1 MSDTDKMYF
10 RQLDKKASKLGW
22 LFASS
27 CLTYCL
33 KILGA
38 LLFLTSTEFNSA
50 HAEQKIP
57 QLISPVT
64 DLTGT
69 LSPSQKQG
77 LEQKLL
83 QFESSKGSQLVILI
97 VPSTQ
102 PESIEQYAFRAAE
115 QWKLG
120 RKNIDDGV
128 LLLVAKNDRK
138 LRIEVGYGL
147 EGAIPDAIAKRVIS
161 EIITPYFKAGDFYS
175 GISAGTEQLTKLIN
189 GEPLPPPSQSYG
201 NQQSTIEELLFILFF
216 ILFFAPILRSMFGRL
231 IGSSLAG
238 GFAGYFTWS
247 VTTLLASSVAA
258 GVAIFFLA
266 MLFHRGGRSNFPSD
280 RGGYGGGFG
289 GSWSGRSG
297 GFGGGFG
304 GGGGGFGGGGASGG
318 W

>member
-1 MSDTDKMYF
+1 MYF
-10 RQLDKKASKLGW
+10 
-22 LFASS
+22 
-27 CLTYCL
+27 TYCL
-33 KILGA
+33 KILGF
-38 LLFLTSTEFNSA
+38 LVFLTSAEFNSA
-50 HAEQKIP
+50 YAEQKIP

-69 LSPSQKQG
+69 LSPPQKQG

-83 QFESSKGSQLVILI
+83 QFESSKGSQLAILI
-97 VPSTQ
+97 VPTTQ

-120 RKNIDDGV
+120 RKGIDDGV
-128 LLLVAKNDRK
+128 LFLIAKNDRK

-161 EIITPYFKAGDFYS
+161 EIISPHFKAGDFY
-175 GISAGTEQLTKLIN
+175 GGVSAGTQQLTKLIN
-189 GEPLPPPSQSYG
+189 GESLPPPPSQSYK

-238 GFAGYFTWS
+238 GLAGFFTWS

-297 GFGGGFG
+297 GFGGG
-304 GGGGGFGGGGASGG
+304 GGGFGGGGASGG

>member
-1 MSDTDKMYF
+1 MYV
-10 RQLDKKASKLGW
+10 
-22 LFASS
+22 
-27 CLTYCL
+27 TYCL
-33 KILGA
+33 KILGI
-38 LLFLTSTEFNSA
+38 LLFLTSTEFNFA

-57 QLISPVT
+57 QLLSPVT

-69 LSPSQKQG
+69 LSRSQKQR
-77 LEQKLL
+77 LEQNLL
-83 QFESSKGSQLVILI
+83 QFESSEGSQLAILI
-97 VPSTQ
+97 VHSTQ
-102 PESIEQYAFRAAE
+102 PESIEQYAFRVAE

-120 RKNIDDGV
+120 RKEVDDGV

-161 EIITPYFKAGDFYS
+161 DIITPYFKIGDFYG
-175 GISAGTEQLTKLIN
+175 GISSGAEQLTKLII
-189 GEPLPPPSQSYG
+189 GEPLPPPSQSYE
-201 NQQSTIEELLFILFF
+201 NQQSTIEELLFVLFF

-238 GFAGYFTWS
+238 SFAGYFTWT
-247 VTTLLASSVAA
+247 VTTLLPSSIAA
-258 GVAIFFLA
+258 GIAIFILA

-289 GSWSGRSG
+289 GSWPG
-297 GFGGGFG
+297 GSGGFG